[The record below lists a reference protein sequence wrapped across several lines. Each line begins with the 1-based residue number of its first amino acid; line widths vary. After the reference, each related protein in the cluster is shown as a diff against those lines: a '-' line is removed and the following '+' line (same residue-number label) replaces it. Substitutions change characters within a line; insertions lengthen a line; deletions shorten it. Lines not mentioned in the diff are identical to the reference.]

1 MQTRKRAQHAPRRG
15 IGFTLIEL
23 IVAIGAM
30 ALIAVGIASIFEA
43 VGRTV
48 SGGRRVSNLNQY
60 AALIE
65 RQMRDD
71 FQAMTRDGV
80 LLIRNQ
86 FVDVDLD
93 GQILDPQDRVP
104 LHADEDPNEQ
114 RIRRA
119 DQIIFFI
126 RGDFSSARSP
136 IIPGVNATSKE
147 AMIHYGHGMRLDP
160 IEDYATT
167 PGFEAPEVDDGR
179 FPMPT
184 GASPYRE
191 ELGLGV
197 PDTPEPRVDEPNRY
211 ASDWTLNRWVRL
223 LVPPASAM
231 QDLPQDPAVWTDLGL
246 DPINAIDSEI
256 QIAGQPAAASAFTT
270 LAARFPTPGFFP
282 ANFIRGAGGD
292 TDRRPTS
299 ASGLVDVLTTDL
311 AEIRRIIMDAG
322 GYPWDV
328 ASETDLFDPS
338 GPASSLLNDVY
349 DHTGA
354 DLPFIQAW
362 MDDLFPTNPHPRFT
376 LNPDQTNIRPR
387 YEPELPDLTGTLAAY
402 DNGTTGAA
410 VFEQNFRLAD
420 QQILGSSVFVP
431 RCTEFIVEYS
441 FGQVVDN
448 DALPQHGQLVWYG
461 KERSLTIDGNTFDV
475 VWPYPDDTT
484 DQTNN
489 PRLYAM
495 PYTRLDG
502 SQATRTLQPGM
513 LYDWLNPNNPPEVLT
528 AHFGYTDPT
537 YTPSPTDPNDPAT
550 VPWPWPK
557 LIRITI
563 SLADPSD
570 PSIEQTFQFIFE
582 TPEADAY

>member
-1 MQTRKRAQHAPRRG
+1 MQTRNRAPHAPRRG

-86 FVDVDLD
+86 EVNY
-93 GQILDPQDRVP
+93 GAPIP
-104 LHADEDPNEQ
+104 LHIDDTSP
-114 RIRRA
+114 RTRRA
-119 DQIIFFI
+119 DQLIFFV

-136 IIPGVNATSKE
+136 LIPGVNATSKE

-167 PGFEAPEVDDGR
+167 PGYEAPEVDDGR
-179 FPMPT
+179 FPLPT

-197 PDTPEPRVDEPNRY
+197 PDAPEPREDEPNRY

-246 DPINAIDSEI
+246 APINAIDSEI
-256 QIAGQPAAASAFTT
+256 QIAGQPAAPSAFTT
-270 LAARFPTPGFFP
+270 LAARFPTSSFFP
-282 ANFIRGAGGD
+282 GNFIRGAGGD

-299 ASGLVDVLTTDL
+299 ASGLVDILTTDL

-338 GPASSLLNDVY
+338 APAGSLLNDVY
-349 DHTGA
+349 DHTGP

-387 YEPELPDLTGTLAAY
+387 SEPALPDLTGTLTAY
-402 DNGTTGAA
+402 DYGTTGAP
-410 VFEQNFRLAD
+410 VFVQNFRLAD
-420 QQILGSSVFVP
+420 QQILGSAVFVP

-448 DALPQHGQLVWYG
+448 DTLPQHGQLVWFG
-461 KERSLTIDGNTFDV
+461 KERTLTIDGNTFNV
-475 VWPYPDDTT
+475 VTPYPDDTT
-484 DQTNN
+484 DPTNN

-502 SQATRTLQPGM
+502 SQATRVLQPGM
-513 LYDWLNPNNPPEVLT
+513 LYDALNPNNPPEVLT

-537 YTPSPTDPNDPAT
+537 YLPGDPLLDPAT
-550 VPWPWPK
+550 VPWAWPK